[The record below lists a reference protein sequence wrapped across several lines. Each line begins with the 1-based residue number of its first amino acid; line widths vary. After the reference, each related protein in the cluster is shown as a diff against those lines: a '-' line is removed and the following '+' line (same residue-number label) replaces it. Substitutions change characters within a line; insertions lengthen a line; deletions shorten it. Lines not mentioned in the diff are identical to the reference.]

1 LKIKEE
7 QMLKELNKKWLDDRK
22 RIEEEL
28 NLEISKCRALT
39 ENMDKITDMLVE
51 RESIITAKE
60 LEVS

>member
-1 LKIKEE
+1 
-7 QMLKELNKKWLDDRK
+7 MLKELNKKWLDDRK

-28 NLEISKCRALT
+28 THEVSKCRALT

-51 RESIITAKE
+51 REAIVTAKE